1 MIPSFRMIEPSLE
14 LVKARIVGNARAE
27 SEFVSNL
34 AEYALRVR
42 GQMLR
47 PSLLLACSLLGGAQA
62 PSDGAISLGAMVELI
77 HGASLLHDDVVDGGR
92 FRRKFATVNAKWGNK
107 EAVLLGD
114 FVLALALDI
123 LSDFPDARV
132 LKSAQRITRTL
143 AMGELVE
150 LEHASD
156 VNLTEPQYLEIIG
169 YKTASFFGECCY
181 LGGVMAG
188 LAREPL
194 DALQRAGKA
203 IGMAYQICDDL
214 LDVVG
219 SISGLGKDI
228 TTDVLNGNITLPII
242 RTLAQPGAGAD
253 SLRRSIS
260 AADAVWVRA
269 NLPALVRESGG
280 AEYARERARELARE
294 ASRAIESLPAQ
305 CPDAILRALAD
316 FPEYMFARVETGGDA
331 DAAAARVARH

>member
-1 MIPSFRMIEPSLE
+1 VIPSFQMVEPGLDQ
-14 LVKARIVGNARAE
+14 VKAKIIGLARAE
-27 SEFVSNL
+27 SEFVSTL
-34 AEYALRVR
+34 AEYALRTR

-47 PSLLLACSLLGGAQA
+47 PTLLLASSLLGGAA
-62 PSDGAISLGAMVELI
+62 EPPPGAVSLGAMVELI

-92 FRRKFATVNAKWGNK
+92 FRRKLVTVNAKWGNK

-169 YKTASFFGECCY
+169 YKTASFFAECCY
-181 LGGVMAG
+181 LGGVMG
-188 LAREPL
+188 GL
-194 DALQRAGKA
+194 DADALAKLSRAGKA

-219 SISGLGKDI
+219 SLSGLGKDI
-228 TTDVLNGNITLPII
+228 TADVLNGNITLPII
-242 RTLAQPGAGAD
+242 RTLSCSGAGAD
-253 SLRRSIS
+253 DLKAAIAR
-260 AADAVWVRA
+260 ADAGWVRVH
-269 NLPALVRESGG
+269 LPELVRASGG
-280 AEYARERARELARE
+280 AEYAERQAREFARE
-294 ASRAIESLPAQ
+294 ASQAIEALPATA
-305 CPDAILRALAD
+305 PRIVRALAD
-316 FPEYMFARVETGGDA
+316 FPEYMFARIRTGGDA
-331 DAAAARVARH
+331 AAAASLVAHK